1 MISIAVIGCGRIG
14 RMHAANVARHP
25 GARLTAVYDVVEAS
39 SKSVAEETGA
49 RAAASL
55 EEVLD
60 AGDVD
65 ALLVASLTETH
76 ADLIER
82 GAKAGKA
89 VLCEKPIDL
98 DIKRVDRCAEAI
110 QGLDVPIQIGFNRRF
125 DPGHSAVRAAAAAG
139 EIGDL
144 HQVIITSRD
153 PGMPSRDYIA
163 HAGGLLRDMTI
174 HDFDMARFM
183 LMEEPVEVFAVAEA
197 LIDPELGR
205 ELDDVDTAMI
215 VLRTESGKMC
225 CINNSRTSVYGYD
238 QRVELMGTH
247 GMLIS
252 DNRRPHELRR
262 SSGEGA
268 DVGVPYLNFFVERYA
283 EAFMN
288 ELSAFVDAVEG
299 RAPVAVGFEDGRKA
313 LILAEA
319 AYRSLASGRAV
330 NLSELA
336 EG

>member
-1 MISIAVIGCGRIG
+1 
-14 RMHAANVARHP
+14 
-25 GARLTAVYDVVEAS
+25 
-39 SKSVAEETGA
+39 
-49 RAAASL
+49 
-55 EEVLD
+55 
-60 AGDVD
+60 
-65 ALLVASLTETH
+65 
-76 ADLIER
+76 
-82 GAKAGKA
+82 
-89 VLCEKPIDL
+89 
-98 DIKRVDRCAEAI
+98 
-110 QGLDVPIQIGFNRRF
+110 
-125 DPGHSAVRAAAAAG
+125 VRAAAAAG